1 MSNEVCNKIRK
12 HSKKSGSRKVLK
24 GISFSVEMGDIFGYL
39 GPNGAGKTTTIRI
52 ILGLYKADSGNLDVL
67 GQDIENSETRRK
79 IGFVLDLDGLYDGM
93 TAKENLIFY
102 SRIYGMDIAE
112 ERIGQLLDMVELTG
126 RGNDRVHTYSTGMRQ
141 RLALARSMVHDPEIL
156 VLDEPTSGVDPSGQ
170 IQIRKIMLDLAHKE
184 NKTIILSSH
193 NLDEVQRICNR
204 IAIIDRGEIKLYGEL
219 ESLRKSMGKSGI
231 LIKVSGDITDKMVN
245 EIKRMTSLGLKE
257 VKDKS
262 LIFEPDKG
270 TETSDIISLLSSQ
283 GIKVEEVIKQEA
295 SLEEMYSNILKGA
308 EGS

>member
-1 MSNEVCNKIRK
+1 MKPAIRLENIRK
-12 HSKKSGSRKVLK
+12 SLGKREILK

-52 ILGLYKADSGNLDVL
+52 ILGLFKADSGNLDVL
-67 GQDIENSETRRK
+67 GQDIESSETRKK

-93 TAKENLIFY
+93 TARENLVFY
-102 SRIYGMDIAE
+102 SRLYGMDIAE
-112 ERIGQLLDMVELTG
+112 ERIDELLNMVELSG
-126 RGNDRVHTYSTGMRQ
+126 RGDDRVHTYSTGMRQ

-156 VLDEPTSGVDPSGQ
+156 VFDEPTSGVDPSGQ
-170 IQIRKIMLDLAHKE
+170 IEIRKIMLDLAHKE

-219 ESLRKSMGKSGI
+219 ESLRKQMGKSGI
-231 LIKVSGDITDKMVN
+231 IIRSSGDIASKTIN
-245 EIKRMTSLGLKE
+245 EIKKISRLGLKE

-262 LIFEPDKG
+262 LVFIPDKG
-270 TETSDIISLLSSQ
+270 TETSDIISLLSSR
-283 GIKVEEVIKQEA
+283 GIKVDEAIKQEA

-308 EGS
+308 GGS

>member
-1 MSNEVCNKIRK
+1 MKSAIRLENIEKSLGKRKI
-12 HSKKSGSRKVLK
+12 LK
-24 GISFSVEMGDIFGYL
+24 RISFSVETGDIFGYL

-52 ILGLYKADSGNLDVL
+52 ILGLYKIDSGNLDVL
-67 GQDIENSETRRK
+67 GQDIERSDTRKK

-93 TAKENLIFY
+93 TARENLIFY
-102 SRIYGMDIAE
+102 SRIYGMVQAE
-112 ERIGQLLDMVELTG
+112 ERLDHLLDMVELTG
-126 RGNDRVHTYSTGMRQ
+126 RGDDRVFTYSTGMRQ

-170 IQIRKIMLDLAHKE
+170 IQIRKILLDLAHKE
-184 NKTIILSSH
+184 KKTIILSSH

-204 IAIIDRGEIKLYGEL
+204 IAIIDRGEIKLLGEL
-219 ESLRKSMGKSGI
+219 EGLRRKMGKSGI
-231 LIKVSGDITDKMVN
+231 IIKSSESITDNMIG
-245 EIKRMTSLGLKE
+245 EIKKLPRLGLKE
-257 VKDKS
+257 VRDKS
-262 LIFEPDKG
+262 IILMPDKK
-270 TETSDIISLLSSQ
+270 TETSDIISLLSNS

>member
-1 MSNEVCNKIRK
+1 MKSTIRLENIQKSLGNRKI
-12 HSKKSGSRKVLK
+12 LK

-52 ILGLYKADSGNLDVL
+52 ILGLYKIDSGNLEVL
-67 GQDIENSETRRK
+67 GQDINNIETRRK

-93 TAKENLIFY
+93 TARENLIFY
-102 SRIYGMDIAE
+102 SRIYGLTISDA
-112 ERIGQLLDMVELTG
+112 RIGELLEMVELTG
-126 RGNDRVHTYSTGMRQ
+126 RGDDRVHTYSTGMRQ

-170 IQIRKIMLDLAHKE
+170 IQIRKILLNLAQKE

-204 IAIIDRGEIKLYGEL
+204 IAIIDTGEIRLYGEL
-219 ESLRKSMGKSGI
+219 ESLRQGMGKSGI
-231 LIKVSGDITDKMVN
+231 IIKASENITDYMIG
-245 EIKRMTSLGLKE
+245 EIKKLPDLGLKE
-257 VKDKS
+257 VKDNS
-262 LIFEPDKG
+262 LVFMPNKE
-270 TETSDIISLLSSQ
+270 TATSDIISLLSSC
-283 GIKVEEVIKQEA
+283 GIKIEEAIKQEA

>member
-1 MSNEVCNKIRK
+1 MKSAIRLENIE
-12 HSKKSGSRKVLK
+12 KSLGNRKVLK

-52 ILGLYKADSGNLDVL
+52 ILGLFKADSGNLDVL
-67 GQDIENSETRRK
+67 GQDIESSETRRK

-93 TAKENLIFY
+93 TARENLIFY
-102 SRIYGMDIAE
+102 SRIYGMAMAE
-112 ERIGQLLDMVELTG
+112 EKIGQLLDMVELSD
-126 RGNDRVHTYSTGMRQ
+126 RGDDKVHTYSTGMRQ

-170 IQIRKIMLDLAHKE
+170 IQIRKILLNMAHKE

-219 ESLRKSMGKSGI
+219 EDLRKKMGKSGI
-231 LIKVSGDITDKMVN
+231 IIRSSNDIPDEVIN
-245 EIKRMTSLGLKE
+245 EIKRLPDLGLKE
-257 VKDKS
+257 TKDKS
-262 LIFEPDKG
+262 LIFMPDGG
-270 TETSDIISLLSSQ
+270 TETADIISFLSSR
-283 GIKVEEVIKQEA
+283 GVKVEEAIKQET
-295 SLEEMYSNILKGA
+295 SLEEMYSNILK
-308 EGS
+308 ETEPS

>member
-1 MSNEVCNKIRK
+1 MKSAIQLENIEKSLGSQKI
-12 HSKKSGSRKVLK
+12 LK

-52 ILGLYKADSGNLDVL
+52 ILGLYRADSGDLHVL
-67 GQDIENSETRRK
+67 GQDVNKSEARKK

-93 TAKENLIFY
+93 TARENLLFY
-102 SRIYGMDIAE
+102 SRIYGADIAE
-112 ERIGQLLDMVELTG
+112 DRISQLLDMVELSG
-126 RGNDRVHTYSTGMRQ
+126 RGDDRVHTYSTGMRQ
-141 RLALARSMVHDPEIL
+141 RLTLARAMVHDPEIL

-204 IAIIDRGEIKLYGEL
+204 IAIIDRGEIKLLGEL
-219 ESLRKSMGKSGI
+219 ESLRKEMGKSGI
-231 LIKVSGDITDKMVN
+231 IIKSSESIDDKAVN
-245 EIKRMTSLGLKE
+245 EIKRLPRLGLKE
-257 VKDKS
+257 VKNNS
-262 LIFEPDKG
+262 LIFMPDKE
-270 TETSDIISLLSSQ
+270 TDTSDIISHISSI

-295 SLEEMYSNILKGA
+295 SLEEMYSNILKEVKA
-308 EGS
+308 S

>member
-1 MSNEVCNKIRK
+1 MSSAIRLENIQKSLGNRKI
-12 HSKKSGSRKVLK
+12 LK

-52 ILGLYKADSGNLDVL
+52 ILGLFKADSGNLDVL
-67 GQDIENSETRRK
+67 GLDVKNSETRRK

-93 TAKENLIFY
+93 TARENLIFY
-102 SRIYGMDIAE
+102 SRIYGIAISK
-112 ERIGQLLDMVELTG
+112 ERIDQLLDMVELSG
-126 RGNDRVHTYSTGMRQ
+126 RGEDRVHTYSTGMRQ

-204 IAIIDRGEIKLYGEL
+204 IAIIDNGEIKLFGEL
-219 ESLRKSMGKSGI
+219 ESLRKGMGKSGI
-231 LIKVSGDITDKMVN
+231 IIKSSEDITDKAVN
-245 EIKRMTSLGLKE
+245 EIKKTPHLGLKE

-262 LIFEPDKG
+262 LIFIPDGK
-270 TETSDIISLLSSQ
+270 TETSDIINTLAGL
-283 GIKVEEVIKQEA
+283 GIKVDEAIKQEA
-295 SLEEMYSNILKGA
+295 SLEEMYSNILKESEA
-308 EGS
+308 S

>member
-1 MSNEVCNKIRK
+1 MKSAIRLEDIQ
-12 HSKKSGSRKVLK
+12 KSLGNRKVLK

-52 ILGLYKADSGNLDVL
+52 ILGLYEADSGNLDVL
-67 GQDIENSETRRK
+67 GMDVNNSETRRK

-93 TAKENLIFY
+93 TARENLVFY
-102 SRIYGMDIAE
+102 SKIYGSDIAE
-112 ERIGQLLDMVELTG
+112 ERITRLLDMVELTG
-126 RGNDRVHTYSTGMRQ
+126 RGDDRVHTYSTGMRQ

-204 IAIIDRGEIKLYGEL
+204 IAIIDQGEIKLLGEL
-219 ESLRKSMGKSGI
+219 ESLRTKMGKSGI
-231 LIKVSGDITDKMVN
+231 IIRSSGDITDKEAS
-245 EIKRMTSLGLKE
+245 EIKKIPRLGLKE
-257 VKDKS
+257 VKERS
-262 LIFEPDKG
+262 LVLEPYKG

-283 GIKVEEVIKQEA
+283 GIKVEEVIKQEV
-295 SLEEMYSNILKGA
+295 SLEEMYSNILK
-308 EGS
+308 EGEAS